1 MDSPVAVTRLTTRLK
16 QILQRRSGTILP
28 GTPNALI
35 ARVIDRLEFDAIY
48 LTGAG
53 IANMS
58 LGIPDIGLVT
68 LTELTTHL
76 SAITEIVQL
85 PVLVDADTG
94 FGNPVSVTRTIR
106 VLEQAGAAG
115 IQLEDQIFPK
125 KCGHFSGKDVIST
138 DEMVQK
144 IKAAVDSRRDG
155 DLQII
160 ARTDAC
166 AIVGLDRAIE
176 RAHAFV
182 EAGADVTFVEAPKS
196 IADLTRIAKEIPVPQ
211 IANIVYGGLTPEVS
225 QQQLA
230 QMGFGGVLYANAA
243 LQAALKTVIEVLGS
257 LKARGSLEEVRDRLA
272 SFEQRQRMVDKP
284 YYDELEARYR
294 SAQ

>member
-1 MDSPVAVTRLTTRLK
+1 
-16 QILQRRSGTILP
+16 
-28 GTPNALI
+28 
-35 ARVIDRLEFDAIY
+35 
-48 LTGAG
+48 
-53 IANMS
+53 
-58 LGIPDIGLVT
+58 
-68 LTELTTHL
+68 
-76 SAITEIVQL
+76 
-85 PVLVDADTG
+85 
-94 FGNPVSVTRTIR
+94 

-125 KCGHFSGKDVIST
+125 KCGNFSGKDVIST

-166 AIVGLDRAIE
+166 VIVGLDRAIE

-294 SAQ
+294 STQ

>member
-294 SAQ
+294 STQ

>member
-1 MDSPVAVTRLTTRLK
+1 
-16 QILQRRSGTILP
+16 
-28 GTPNALI
+28 
-35 ARVIDRLEFDAIY
+35 
-48 LTGAG
+48 
-53 IANMS
+53 
-58 LGIPDIGLVT
+58 
-68 LTELTTHL
+68 
-76 SAITEIVQL
+76 
-85 PVLVDADTG
+85 
-94 FGNPVSVTRTIR
+94 
-106 VLEQAGAAG
+106 
-115 IQLEDQIFPK
+115 
-125 KCGHFSGKDVIST
+125 
-138 DEMVQK
+138 MVQK

-243 LQAALKTVIEVLGS
+243 SQAALKTVIEVLGS
-257 LKARGSLEEVRDRLA
+257 LKPRGGGDARSPRI
-272 SFEQRQRMVDKP
+272 F
-284 YYDELEARYR
+284 
-294 SAQ
+294 

>member
-1 MDSPVAVTRLTTRLK
+1 MDSPIAVTRPTTRLK
-16 QILQRRSGTILP
+16 QILQRRSAAILP
-28 GTPNALI
+28 GTPNALF
-35 ARVIDRLEFDAIY
+35 ARVIDSLEFDAIY

-58 LGIPDIGLVT
+58 LGVPDIGLVT
-68 LTELTTHL
+68 LTELTAHL
-76 SAITEIVQL
+76 SAITEIVQR

-94 FGNPVSVTRTIR
+94 FGNPVSVTRTVR

-155 DLQII
+155 DLQIV

-196 IADLTRIAKEIPVPQ
+196 VADLTRIAKEIPVPQ
-211 IANIVYGGLTPEVS
+211 IANIVYGGLTPEVG

-257 LKARGSLEEVRDRLA
+257 LKAHGSLEEVRDRLA